1 MHCKVFIINKLNHLL
16 RRSVVVVSLFI
27 CPLIAAKAQTFD
39 YFPDSTKKALATL
52 PESLHDSIYE
62 VKGSEYYAQFNPIGY
77 NRALDCFNRGLT
89 LAEKYQHKD
98 WIMELTHD
106 IGAVYDAQADNPEKT
121 LYYYKK
127 VYELSEDGDERQ
139 KITLAYDVAHAYNL
153 LRDSANSMQYL
164 NYLKRGNEIYKN
176 DNLLRN
182 KILLLRAYLSMKNNN
197 MRDFVP
203 LFESIDTGLSY
214 KNGRFPYGRYLAI
227 CAWHYAFEKGNYPKA
242 IERIQLELKNNAT
255 DSSILMAYLGAAYAR
270 TGDYQNAYFWAE
282 KLNTYDELNR
292 KRTLQKDL
300 KVKLLQTDNELKE
313 REKALKEREIKLL
326 LVGFVTTL
334 LLMSIALFYWSA
346 NYKKKKI
353 LAERNAEKDV
363 LINEIHHRV
372 KNNLQLLYGLAKLQ
386 LPTIKDEKAKSLWQ
400 KHLSQL
406 QAMTLVN
413 EKLYAGEG
421 IASLSVKTF
430 VTDILHH
437 FEHIFPNVAPLSI
450 DAQIDEKLVI
460 NPDFAV
466 SFGLILSELVTN
478 SYKYAF
484 PNVEKPLLKI
494 TISNE
499 KEQGI
504 NVHYTDFHTLA
515 DPSVIEKKQVGGSA
529 LIRDLT
535 RQLKGKLSVTNEP
548 YLIYQF
554 DFMT

>member
-1 MHCKVFIINKLNHLL
+1 MCHKIFIINELSKILKRL
-16 RRSVVVVSLFI
+16 VVMVSLFI
-27 CPLIAAKAQTFD
+27 CPLISAKGQIFD
-39 YFPDSTKKALATL
+39 YFPDSTKKALTVL
-52 PESLHDSIYE
+52 PESEHDSIYE
-62 VKGSEYYAQFNPIGY
+62 IQGSEYYAQFNAIGY
-77 NRALDCFNRGLT
+77 NRALDCFNKGLS
-89 LAEKYQHKD
+89 LAEKYQHKN
-98 WIMELTHD
+98 WIIELTHD
-106 IGAVYDAQADNPEKT
+106 IGAVYDAQADSPEKT

-127 VYELSEDGDERQ
+127 VYELAMDGDDRL

-164 NYLKRGNEIYKN
+164 AYLKIGNEVFKN

-182 KILLLRAYLSMKNNN
+182 KTLLLRAYLSMKNNN
-197 MRDFVP
+197 IRDFVP
-203 LFESIDTGLSY
+203 LFESIDTSLTY
-214 KNGRFPYGRYLAI
+214 KNGRFPYGRYFAI
-227 CAWHYAFEKGNYPKA
+227 CAWHYAFEKGDYPKA
-242 IERIQLELKNNAT
+242 IERIQLELASNTT
-255 DSSILMAYLGAAYAR
+255 DSSILMSYLGAAYAR
-270 TGDYQNAYFWAE
+270 SGNFQNAYFWAE
-282 KLNTYDELNR
+282 KLNTYDEVNR
-292 KRTLQKDL
+292 KRLLQKDL

-313 REKALKEREIKLL
+313 KEKALKVRENKLL
-326 LVGFVTTL
+326 LGGFVTTL

-346 NYKKKKI
+346 NYRKKKI
-353 LAERNAEKDV
+353 LVERNAEKDV

-386 LPTIKDEKAKSLWQ
+386 LPTIKDENAKSLWQ

-430 VTDILHH
+430 VMDILHH
-437 FEHIFPNVAPLSI
+437 FEHIFPNVPPLSI
-450 DAQIDEKLVI
+450 DAEIDEKLLI

-484 PNVEKPLLKI
+484 PNIENPRLKI
-494 TISNE
+494 TVSNE
-499 KEQGI
+499 KKNEI
-504 NVHYTDFHTLA
+504 NVQYTDFHTLA

-535 RQLKGKLSVTNEP
+535 RQLKGKLSITNDP

-554 DFMT
+554 DFTT